1 MGGCSSGCNGQH
13 MGTEG
18 QRIFGENVKMGI
30 ENSVTAS
37 LRHTRIYYCD
47 D

>member
-1 MGGCSSGCNGQH
+1 MGGCRSGCNDQH

-30 ENSVTAS
+30 
-37 LRHTRIYYCD
+37 
-47 D
+47 